1 MRYAFYNKPAGVVI
15 YFVTPGRPCCPSIP
29 RQLDIARPPVIRL
42 SLADKSINNSCRGS
56 ISWPLSPR
64 SSLAIVPFLN
74 RNLDQNHTAREVN
87 TDEHCPYFSVSC
99 LLLDCTVVVCFGLF
113 SWTKRM
119 LRRPDVVLTA

>member
-74 RNLDQNHTAREVN
+74 RNLDQNHTAREVKVITISRRHSRTAHFLSYDISN
-87 TDEHCPYFSVSC
+87 CPS
-99 LLLDCTVVVCFGLF
+99 
-113 SWTKRM
+113 
-119 LRRPDVVLTA
+119 LR